1 MCTVLVPAVFLK
13 SWNLPALAPRGLSDL
28 EPVTEVPGAQRAQR
42 AGEHRQGAVPG
53 SGGRRT

>member
-1 MCTVLVPAVFLK
+1 MLVPAVFLK

-42 AGEHRQGAVPG
+42 AGEHGRGAVPG
-53 SGGRRT
+53 SGGRKT